1 MRLRNFIPV
10 DIITTAVKSL
20 EAGSR
25 PLELEGQLP
34 VINTVHVE
42 PSGDADLKWKQ
53 ATGGVSTQP
62 RQPENTHHLAGV
74 IHACKG

>member
-1 MRLRNFIPV
+1 MGPPLPALLYPTVKRDLQCGAFRYCVYDFIRLRNFTPV

-42 PSGDADLKWKQ
+42 PSGDADLK
-53 ATGGVSTQP
+53 
-62 RQPENTHHLAGV
+62 
-74 IHACKG
+74 